1 MSNTAFAQI
10 AMALGSRRIQGK
22 QVDTQNWNATTEITV
37 NNGTGTV
44 NPILT
49 TNGINVAGT
58 TNEFEPYQPSQVI
71 AYWVRTA

>member
-10 AMALGSRRIQGK
+10 GFAIGSKRLQGK
-22 QVDTQNWNATTEITV
+22 EVDTQNWNANAEITV
-37 NNGTGTV
+37 NSGSGGNS
-44 NPILT
+44 PILT
-49 TNGINVAGT
+49 SKGVNVAGT